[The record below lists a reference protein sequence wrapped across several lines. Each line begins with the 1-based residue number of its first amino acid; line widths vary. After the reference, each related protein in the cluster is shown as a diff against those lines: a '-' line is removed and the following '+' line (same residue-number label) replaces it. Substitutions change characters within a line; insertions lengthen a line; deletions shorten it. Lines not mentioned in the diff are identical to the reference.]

1 MAKSL
6 WQRSMD
12 SAHSRGWTHCTKS
25 TWHRQC
31 MNHRETLGTSNYHT
45 PLIRAELN
53 LPRPLLA
60 MAGAAE
66 LLSPVCGISSPVGIK
81 EMGFI
86 RPSCCIKRGNSSAVI
101 TTFSV
106 PACSFLRLCILWEI
120 ERKNDIPQKIDCY
133 YVLSFHWGNQEKHKK
148 IQYVLRFGWGWKAL
162 LRSQRPPAP
171 RRGHR

>member
-1 MAKSL
+1 MNSL
-6 WQRSMD
+6 HEVNLAQ
-12 SAHSRGWTHCTKS
+12 AVHEPQG
-25 TWHRQC
+25 
-31 MNHRETLGTSNYHT
+31 NLGNIEYHT
-45 PLIRAELN
+45 PLIRAALN

-106 PACSFLRLCILWEI
+106 PVASLDFV
-120 ERKNDIPQKIDCY
+120 Y
-133 YVLSFHWGNQEKHKK
+133 
-148 IQYVLRFGWGWKAL
+148 FGK
-162 LRSQRPPAP
+162 
-171 RRGHR
+171 